1 MCTVLVA
8 NLMGSPDR
16 LLAEGRSLALLG
28 QPLYSYLLEFG
39 IDLCEAASWSP
50 RTPVLQCEWGILDG
64 RFFLRKVSF
73 DPSVVM
79 EAQLIQAIVNSMVGR
94 RAKWFSGELRAD
106 DAQGE
111 VVYRIEAGIVKGR

>member
-1 MCTVLVA
+1 MSMVLVA

-16 LLAEGRSLALLG
+16 LLTDGRSLTLLG
-28 QPLYSYLLEFG
+28 HPMYHYLLEFG
-39 IDLCEAASWSP
+39 IDLCEVASWSQ

-73 DPSVVM
+73 DPGVVTQV
-79 EAQLIQAIVNSMVGR
+79 QLVQAIVNNTVGR

-106 DAQGE
+106 DDHGE
-111 VVYRIEAGIVKGR
+111 VVFRVEAGMVK